1 MLIQDK
7 LVNSMNEYSMTLWR
21 TAEYV
26 ENNETVGAKLIDL
39 SKVFN
44 CIPRVLLLSKL
55 VAYFED
61 KNLKLYIRIFWIV
74 YGVYAYI

>member
-7 LVNSMNEYSMTLWR
+7 LISSMNEYSMTLWR

-26 ENNETVGAKLIDL
+26 DNETVGAKLIDL

-55 VAYFED
+55 VAYFEN
-61 KNLKLYIRIFWIV
+61 KNLKLYIRIF
-74 YGVYAYI
+74 

>member
-26 ENNETVGAKLIDL
+26 DNNETVGAKLIDL

-44 CIPRVLLLSKL
+44 FIPRVLLLSKL

>member
-1 MLIQDK
+1 
-7 LVNSMNEYSMTLWR
+7 MTLWR

-26 ENNETVGAKLIDL
+26 DNNETVGAKLIDL

-55 VAYFED
+55 VAYFEN
-61 KNLKLYIRIFWIV
+61 KNLKLYIRIF
-74 YGVYAYI
+74 